1 MQDKSG
7 ERLTERVKW
16 KEKPRRQDSERVQRK
31 FLEHREES
39 VFIKGA
45 VKGKVE
51 ESKKKEKRK
60 GKRLNEDRE
69 MLEECLAQT
78 WIPKT
83 CHWRLPPS
91 GGPGKHTKKQRY
103 QKSLEKARP
112 DSCSLSD
119 ELNFTMAK
127 KFSC

>member
-1 MQDKSG
+1 MQDESR
-7 ERLTERVKW
+7 ERQTERVNW
-16 KEKPRRQDSERVQRK
+16 KEKSRREHSERDQRK

-39 VFIKGA
+39 VFNKGA

-51 ESKKKEKRK
+51 ESKEKKKS
-60 GKRLNEDRE
+60 GKRLNEDRG

-91 GGPGKHTKKQRY
+91 GGPGKHTKKQQY
-103 QKSLEKARP
+103 QKSLEKARWG
-112 DSCSLSD
+112 SCTLLD
-119 ELNFTMAK
+119 
-127 KFSC
+127 